1 MAVCGAFPPAARLF
15 ARAAVLLAVLGVGAA
30 APGGEEA
37 SLLVDH
43 PQADASVV
51 GGGLIGPGKSLN
63 LDETINNSEPSL
75 TGVSGLLTT
84 SPPGV
89 TVDQGSSSYPAMT
102 FGQSG
107 TNTTPFQAS
116 LDSSVEC
123 GTTLGFTLHINADQG
138 QQDVPF
144 TIPTGTS
151 GTAGAY
157 DAADLPKAIPDNG
170 NISSSVA
177 VNGGGLAKGV
187 TVRLREIDHTYDSD
201 LKIELIAP
209 DGTTVV
215 LVDRRGG
222 SGNNFTNTV
231 LSDTA
236 SQAIASASAPF
247 TGTYRPEQPLS
258 TFDGHPVA
266 GTWQLK
272 VSDESASDIG
282 VIKAWG
288 ADIAPAVCTTNP
300 VASFTASP
308 TPAPPGAAV
317 TFDASGSVE
326 PKPGASITSYE
337 WDLDG
342 NGSFE
347 TDTGSTPTVSHT
359 YATHGTYQV
368 GLRVTDDAG
377 ETGTKTVP
385 LIVTQ
390 PPTVT
395 LAASPNPVPAGSQ
408 LDLTATASDPDPGGS
423 IVKYEWD
430 LDGDGTFDSN
440 TGTTPTTSTTLS
452 SPGTYTLRVRVTDA
466 DRATAVA
473 PVTVTVDPVG
483 TTDQPPV
490 ASFSTPSLV
499 VAGQPATLDA
509 SGSSDPDGTVT
520 QYEWDFDNNG
530 TYEQTT
536 TSPTVNHAFPRPA
549 GQVTVG
555 LRVTDNSG
563 STDATTAK
571 VNVVL
576 APSPGTLS
584 ASVPNAVPLNTP
596 ITFTDTGAS
605 DPNAGGSITK
615 YEWDLDGN
623 GSFETDTGTT
633 ASATHS
639 YPSNGPISVGVRVTD
654 SDGGQSTA
662 AVALQINPGPDGAG
676 AGAGDTG
683 GPAGGGGGGGGGGG
697 AGGV

>member
-1 MAVCGAFPPAARLF
+1 MAVCGAFPPAARLY
-15 ARAAVLLAVLGVGAA
+15 ARAAVLLAVLGVCAA
-30 APGGEEA
+30 APAGAEA

-43 PQADASVV
+43 SHADASVV

-63 LDETINNSEPSL
+63 LNETINNSEPSL

-84 SPPGV
+84 STPGV

-123 GTTLGFTLHINADQG
+123 GTTLGFTLHVNADQG

-151 GTAGAY
+151 GPAGSY

-187 TVRLREIDHTYDSD
+187 TVRLGEIDHTYDSD

-222 SGNNFTNTV
+222 SGNNFTNPV

-342 NGSFE
+342 NGSF
-347 TDTGSTPTVSHT
+347 
-359 YATHGTYQV
+359 
-368 GLRVTDDAG
+368 
-377 ETGTKTVP
+377 
-385 LIVTQ
+385 
-390 PPTVT
+390 
-395 LAASPNPVPAGSQ
+395 
-408 LDLTATASDPDPGGS
+408 
-423 IVKYEWD
+423 
-430 LDGDGTFDSN
+430 DSN
-440 TGTTPTTSTTLS
+440 TGTPPTTSTTLS

-466 DRATAVA
+466 DGATAVA

-623 GSFETDTGTT
+623 GSFETGTGTT

-639 YPSNGPISVGVRVTD
+639 YPSNG
-654 SDGGQSTA
+654 
-662 AVALQINPGPDGAG
+662 
-676 AGAGDTG
+676 
-683 GPAGGGGGGGGGGG
+683 
-697 AGGV
+697 